1 LTKYLVMVDTIRNFL
16 MAFIPL
22 FVAFDCIGII
32 PIFITFTEG
41 LEDEKRR
48 RVTKRAIITAGAI
61 GVAFIFGGKAIFLFL
76 GVTIA
81 DFQIAGGIILLLL
94 AISDLTS
101 EPKQQRTP
109 KIDDIGIVPIGMP
122 LILGP
127 AALTVLMM
135 SLDNFGIIISLLSLT
150 INLIIM
156 NLVLLYSSRIQK
168 VMGKAISSAFSKVMA
183 LLLGTIAVMMIRKG
197 ILSII
202 G

>member
-1 LTKYLVMVDTIRNFL
+1 
-16 MAFIPL
+16 
-22 FVAFDCIGII
+22 
-32 PIFITFTEG
+32 
-41 LEDEKRR
+41 
-48 RVTKRAIITAGAI
+48 
-61 GVAFIFGGKAIFLFL
+61 FIFGGKAIFLFL